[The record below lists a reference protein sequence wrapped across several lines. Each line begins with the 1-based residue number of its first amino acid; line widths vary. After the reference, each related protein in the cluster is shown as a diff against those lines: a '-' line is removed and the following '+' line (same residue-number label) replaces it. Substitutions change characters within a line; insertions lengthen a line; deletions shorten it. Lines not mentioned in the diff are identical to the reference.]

1 MGHVYNIRVMY
12 YPFLLNDSYFFGFV
26 FLPVTGKKGTQI
38 LLKSVKFTNF
48 ATQCY
53 SVFGIQSL
61 SKFDRVLLRTG
72 AYSSSLI

>member
-38 LLKSVKFTNF
+38 LLKSVKFTN
-48 ATQCY
+48 QCY